1 MIDTII
7 RFFYGFNP
15 IPDSQTFTSSYP
27 EFRFLFLLFYQIH
40 LLQQIAGSGIFVD
53 QE

>member
-27 EFRFLFLLFYQIH
+27 EFRFLSYYSTKSI
-40 LLQQIAGSGIFVD
+40 SSSR
-53 QE
+53 